1 MGAVRN
7 LIEKLLA
14 IDVVAKFIKFGL
26 VGASGMVVDYGV
38 LALCKEVLGLP
49 ALWSNTISFTVAA
62 TSNYFLNRIWTFRSK
77 EEQVG
82 VEYTKFF
89 IVSLVGLGISTLTLW
104 ILGLLLPEWNDDWRF
119 YLLKFVAIVIT
130 TIWNFFGNMMFTF
143 RQK

>member
-1 MGAVRN
+1 M
-7 LIEKLLA
+7 
-14 IDVVAKFIKFGL
+14 
-26 VGASGMVVDYGV
+26 
-38 LALCKEVLGLP
+38 
-49 ALWSNTISFTVAA
+49 
-62 TSNYFLNRIWTFRSK
+62 
-77 EEQVG
+77 G